1 MSELLLGPDG
11 APMLNVTEVVE
22 PPPAHPEGE
31 EPDWTKIEFPIQLF
45 NDKVA
50 IRRDDREEITDKG
63 LVLPPSA
70 QQRSMTGHVVA
81 VGPGFLKGDGTR
93 MPMPVD
99 VGDRVVFEQMRQMTP
114 VVVQGYTYH
123 ILNAHDLL
131 GRACGEVRIRGLI
144 GK

>member
-11 APMLNVTEVVE
+11 APMLNITEVVDL
-22 PPPAHPEGE
+22 PPPTPEGV
-31 EPDWTKIEFPIQLF
+31 EPDWTRTAFPIELF
-45 NDKVA
+45 NDKLA
-50 IRRDDREEITDKG
+50 IRRDDREQFTDKG

-70 QQRSMTGHVVA
+70 QSRSMTGVVVA
-81 VGPGFLKGDGTR
+81 AGPGFLKGDGSR
-93 MPMPVD
+93 LPMPVA

-114 VVVQGYTYH
+114 VIVQGYTYH

-131 GRACGEVRIRGLI
+131 GRAAGEVRIRGQI